1 MRPPPGSPTPS
12 AAPRPSS
19 KKPRPAPPKR
29 ATSWWPQPAP
39 RPSSRWCRRAKRC
52 VRRWPGW
59 PSWALSRFCARRS
72 MPACCAACRPSCKGA
87 PMAELATIA
96 RPYAEALFKAT
107 TGAGVDPV
115 SAAAW
120 LDELAAIADRP
131 ELRPLAGNPK
141 VTADQVFAL
150 FTQVLKDAAR
160 AALPQMARNFLPTL
174 ITNRRIN
181 VLTQVAQQFRAL
193 LNRRNGFS
201 DAVVYSAFPMD
212 SAALSEVGAA
222 LQKRF

>member
-1 MRPPPGSPTPS
+1 
-12 AAPRPSS
+12 
-19 KKPRPAPPKR
+19 
-29 ATSWWPQPAP
+29 
-39 RPSSRWCRRAKRC
+39 
-52 VRRWPGW
+52 
-59 PSWALSRFCARRS
+59 
-72 MPACCAACRPSCKGA
+72 
-87 PMAELATIA
+87 MAELATIA

-120 LDELAAIADRP
+120 LDKLAAIADRP
-131 ELRPLAGNPK
+131 ELRQLAGNPK

-150 FTQVLKDAAR
+150 FTQVFKDAAR
-160 AALPQMARNFLPTL
+160 AALPEMAGNFLRTV
-174 ITNRRIN
+174 IANGRIN

-222 LQKRF
+222 LQKRFGRKLNLAVQQDPSLIGGIRVVVGDEVLDSSVKARLEQMKAALTA